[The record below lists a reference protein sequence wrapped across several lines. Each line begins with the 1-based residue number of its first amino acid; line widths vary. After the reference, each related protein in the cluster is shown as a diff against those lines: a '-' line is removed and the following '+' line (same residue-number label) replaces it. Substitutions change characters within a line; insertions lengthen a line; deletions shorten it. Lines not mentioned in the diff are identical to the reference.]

1 MPALPTH
8 PALQLT
14 HCPPPLPPPPPRSWK
29 LNSGYLQG
37 ASKEQLVNLGK
48 MTSLEHR
55 RHVVDPTLLGLHEVR
70 GRSRTCRLWLGGS
83 LWFVAC
89 WLWLGCCC
97 RICAYGLLVVARLQ
111 HSACC
116 PVRTTCVVQQPH

>member
-1 MPALPTH
+1 MPTCCLQHPGRLLLTH
-8 PALQLT
+8 PTLPAPACSFKPSQAHLQNAT
-14 HCPPPLPPPPPRSWK
+14 IEH
-29 LNSGYLQG
+29 
-37 ASKEQLVNLGK
+37 LVETGK
-48 MTSLEHR
+48 KTSLEHR